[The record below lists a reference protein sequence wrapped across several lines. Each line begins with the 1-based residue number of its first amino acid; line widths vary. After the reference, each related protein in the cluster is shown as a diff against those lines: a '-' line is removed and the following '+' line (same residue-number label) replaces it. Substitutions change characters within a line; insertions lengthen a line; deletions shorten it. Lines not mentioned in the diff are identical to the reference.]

1 MGTIVGFVITNS
13 SRQTS
18 QKIVK
23 HKKNTQRLRRQNPS
37 IEGWGR
43 WASKACFKGL
53 KDIGTQNFYYLYLLG
68 ILAEYLISYF
78 GRFVAFSC

>member
-23 HKKNTQRLRRQNPS
+23 HKKNTQRRQNPS
-37 IEGWGR
+37 IEG

-53 KDIGTQNFYYLYLLG
+53 IKQI
-68 ILAEYLISYF
+68 
-78 GRFVAFSC
+78 